1 MPTLLFPK
9 VIHIEQA
16 PVYTAPSCK
25 KSMCHLP
32 GLKTFTSTIL
42 RNNFSLQWIMVTRH
56 PTQKRKVK
64 AFAMGEAKIII
75 KCLRFWGISCVIYE
89 YTGPKV
95 GQKMSDVSLEIQ
107 TLLTKC

>member
-16 PVYTAPSCK
+16 PVYTALSCK

-32 GLKTFTSTIL
+32 GLKTLTSTIL
-42 RNNFSLQWIMVTRH
+42 ENNFSLQWIMVTRH

-75 KCLRFWGISCVIYE
+75 KCL
-89 YTGPKV
+89 
-95 GQKMSDVSLEIQ
+95 
-107 TLLTKC
+107 